1 MEAPDII
8 YLQTCGDC
16 CNHELCPKECEEC
29 NFDDLA
35 EVSWCK
41 DKIFDTDRMYFS
53 EKVVR
58 TALAS
63 CLAFSDICDVNE
75 ITPLVEKV
83 MSKIKELKGGKE

>member
-41 DKIFDTDRMYFS
+41 DKIFDTDRVYFS
-53 EKVVR
+53 E
-58 TALAS
+58 
-63 CLAFSDICDVNE
+63 
-75 ITPLVEKV
+75 EKV
-83 MSKIKELKGGKE
+83 MDLLTTIFHSDRAEEILKEMKGGKE